1 MGLPAAGAPAAGGKA
16 GEPLARAEEEAADA
30 GGMGPGCPFSEGE
43 LLADLMPA
51 AGFGGGALSS
61 IAAAPD
67 AEALDPEL
75 ASLCAAPAPAAAVE
89 RGVPGAEVFGLPWKA
104 GMSVAVVVD
113 VALPRR
119 ERVPGVLAPDFLPLA
134 LGAALAG
141 APAAAGA

>member
-1 MGLPAAGAPAAGGKA
+1 
-16 GEPLARAEEEAADA
+16 
-30 GGMGPGCPFSEGE
+30 
-43 LLADLMPA
+43 LMP

-67 AEALDPEL
+67 AEALDPKL
-75 ASLCAAPAPAAAVE
+75 ASLCTAPAPAAAVE

-119 ERVPGVLAPDFLPLA
+119 ELAPDFLPLA

-141 APAAAGA
+141 APATPGA